1 MPPKDDDE
9 APTTKEVVSKK
20 HKQMLNREELDL
32 SLIAEAFGGLLM
44 EAPKKKNPGG
54 EFKEPPKQ
62 VKIESEPFVKPT
74 KKQSKILQRMADPQ
88 TSSAAAERL
97 QSGLESKPAK
107 PSKYEFD
114 SKTGRPTRKSV
125 INYATEVETRGAAGG
140 RRTPKEVQLT
150 PDDIAKR
157 VRSVAD
163 TASAADKGN
172 VKAQQQLQKW
182 EDALTK
188 KHGPKPT
195 GVEEPRG
202 GQRIRSRITGRTRQ
216 TRTSATTPEAQLRTL
231 QGKPGQQPLD
241 PALQR
246 AASRGASGEPRPP
259 EEMVGGESK
268 PSKGQSRRARA
279 RGQAQAQGA
288 GRPGRGSSGRSGGQ
302 ILKDLI
308 GKEVEID
315 KIKADIEKRDA
326 QTAANRKRGAA
337 KAKATIQRKA
347 TAAAIRAQDTAKVRS
362 TPKPGGP
369 LGGYKPTPTGT
380 PANVARQMKVDPRAA
395 RVAQIRQQPSAQP
408 RGASGGDAGAAVR
421 RAMQQRAADAAKPT
435 APKPTVAKP
444 PSVPRRVAGTLAK
457 GTLGTG
463 AMLGLGYGIEKLP
476 VDRQTKDKL
485 QTTVGVAGAALTPV
499 ASTLLSIPGSTPQPE
514 TTKPSA
520 SDTATAYKSDPN
532 KVTVT
537 SGKPAYD
544 PKNPYDIT
552 KWKFRWGWDKTGTT
566 TTHMTKAELDKLT
579 KAKFPDLRGSVTP
592 GSVVPKGFVS
602 ADPELAAR
610 TERERQRSTGT
621 TTQTQT
627 AAPPAAAPPKVKVD
641 TKVDEP
647 KPKPKPTPRTIP
659 GVSIGPGG
667 FQVTPSK
674 TTRSPK
680 GDKKGR
686 LRLPG
691 LGFPQQ
697 PGGKIGRRANPQ

>member
-107 PSKYEFD
+107 YEFD

-163 TASAADKGN
+163 TASAADKGD

-202 GQRIRSRITGRTRQ
+202 GQRIRSRTTGRTRQ

-347 TAAAIRAQDTAKVRS
+347 TAASIRAQDTAKVRS

-435 APKPTVAKP
+435 VAKPTAPKPTVVKP
-444 PSVPRRVAGTLAK
+444 ISVLSRLKNVRPGSPASMIANFAV
-457 GTLGTG
+457 G
-463 AMLGLGYGIEKLP
+463 AAIDQALDKFVVQP
-476 VDRQTKDKL
+476 TTKELSKAIARTSFKL
-485 QTTVGVAGAALTPV
+485 QGKEKKAQQVIPSLYGKHGPDLTPEIV
-499 ASTLLSIPGSTPQPE
+499 KRVKSE
-514 TTKPSA
+514 TEP
-520 SDTATAYKSDPN
+520 
-532 KVTVT
+532 
-537 SGKPAYD
+537 
-544 PKNPYDIT
+544 
-552 KWKFRWGWDKTGTT
+552 
-566 TTHMTKAELDKLT
+566 
-579 KAKFPDLRGSVTP
+579 
-592 GSVVPKGFVS
+592 
-602 ADPELAAR
+602 
-610 TERERQRSTGT
+610 
-621 TTQTQT
+621 QTQT

-667 FQVTPSK
+667 FQVTPPK

-691 LGFPQQ
+691 LGFPEQ